1 MIAYFKVDQEDLIAI
16 YKEFADKFPNYKKNK
31 IICGLF
37 ISILYLVLATSLVG
51 VQFWRYIILFTLI
64 MYFVGSKYVY
74 KRALVKF
81 VKKKVAKNKYLDGEC
96 KLTISEDKFIR
107 EYSDLITKTEW
118 SSITMAK
125 EDARRY
131 FLLISGTPQLFVI
144 KNYPVNFTDEEINE
158 YNTRIHQYIKNTGLN
173 LEKVSV
179 E

>member
-1 MIAYFKVDQEDLIAI
+1 MVAYFKVDQEDLIAI

-81 VKKKVAKNKYLDGEC
+81 VKKK
-96 KLTISEDKFIR
+96 
-107 EYSDLITKTEW
+107 
-118 SSITMAK
+118 
-125 EDARRY
+125 
-131 FLLISGTPQLFVI
+131 LL
-144 KNYPVNFTDEEINE
+144 KIN
-158 YNTRIHQYIKNTGLN
+158 I
-173 LEKVSV
+173 
-179 E
+179 